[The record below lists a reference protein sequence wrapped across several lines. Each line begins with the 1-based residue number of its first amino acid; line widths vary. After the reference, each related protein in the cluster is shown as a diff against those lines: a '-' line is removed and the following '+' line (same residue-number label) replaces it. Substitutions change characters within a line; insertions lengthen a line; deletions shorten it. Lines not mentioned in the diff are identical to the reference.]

1 MFNDSLQKT
10 IEEIYKMKNQLIS
23 DYGVDEPVRLVNID
37 FQKRFVDAEIRYNIV
52 LSFPEKAKDAEKKIM
67 SMYRG
72 YLALQKQLET
82 EGVKPLPVDTW
93 KLKHT
98 ETDREA
104 FICKNEAGKK
114 NVQKQFGKY
123 AIVLSADELLNM
135 IDHEIFLE
143 FVKLTKQGLLPKITS
158 YSPKADKNKIVNDSR
173 EKLSDWDIDLKFGED
188 SEHRIKE
195 MLSNGDK
202 LEIKTER
209 DKWYDSGN
217 IYVEIESRGKASGLE
232 TTKADYWVI
241 NLNKNNKDYC
251 KLFFEIEDF
260 KKITHKYRYKLVNG
274 GDNGTSKGYLIPIK
288 ELFDI
293 ETLKL
298 IYEQEEM

>member
-1 MFNDSLQKT
+1 LYT
-10 IEEIYKMKNQLIS
+10 
-23 DYGVDEPVRLVNID
+23 
-37 FQKRFVDAEIRYNIV
+37 
-52 LSFPEKAKDAEKKIM
+52 
-67 SMYRG
+67 
-72 YLALQKQLET
+72 
-82 EGVKPLPVDTW
+82 
-93 KLKHT
+93 
-98 ETDREA
+98 
-104 FICKNEAGKK
+104 
-114 NVQKQFGKY
+114 
-123 AIVLSADELLNM
+123 
-135 IDHEIFLE
+135 
-143 FVKLTKQGLLPKITS
+143 
-158 YSPKADKNKIVNDSR
+158 R
-173 EKLSDWDIDLKFGED
+173 EKLSDWDIDLEFGED
-188 SEHRIKE
+188 SEQRIKE

-217 IYVEIESRGKASGLE
+217 IYVEIESRGKPSGLQ

-260 KKITHKYRYKLVNG
+260 KKITHKYRYNLVNG

-288 ELFDI
+288 ELFNI